1 MLSTP
6 TGVTAWLPVAQ
17 HSALVRLGQ
26 NLKRF
31 PGEATKF
38 DGSFQEFGFGTVIV
52 RQWLDCDEDRVY
64 FLNEKTCSSANR
76 SRSACTTTMATKCG
90 WQWEP
95 LASAPIAG
103 WAMGIHFQMGA
114 YRQPEASR

>member
-1 MLSTP
+1 
-6 TGVTAWLPVAQ
+6 
-17 HSALVRLGQ
+17 
-26 NLKRF
+26 LKRF

-64 FLNEKTCSSANR
+64 FLNEKDLFVCEQKPFGVYNDDGNE
-76 SRSACTTTMATKCG
+76 CG

-95 LASAPIAG
+95 LASAQIAG
-103 WAMGIHFQMGA
+103 WARWVFTSRWEHIK
-114 YRQPEASR
+114 PEASR